1 MGCHSRSITLTLA
14 VACAALSTNHT
25 HAAESTSNADACN
38 DNTGLYSV
46 LRVPSR
52 ECADPPNVE
61 QKRQS
66 ASDTIPKDD
75 SHRIGPTR
83 GRDEPLDVE
92 WLEGEMLAFTVI
104 GLAQI
109 RGGTSLLADLW
120 YAAAVLTPPLLK
132 RHPDYGVQLNYYAI
146 TPPFVALGL
155 LNGYLH
161 NDHADNA
168 RVFLSNFIGF
178 NLGLAWAQHV
188 WKSPDHFFAA
198 AEPANVPKLDAN
210 LFALRDGAGI
220 FVAYRW

>member
-1 MGCHSRSITLTLA
+1 MGFNSRRISLLLA
-14 VACAALSTNHT
+14 VACALLPATSTC
-25 HAAESTSNADACN
+25 AAEPNTNPDACN
-38 DNTGLYSV
+38 DNNRHYSV

-52 ECADPPNVE
+52 ECADTTTVDHNQHNAHRPP
-61 QKRQS
+61 Q
-66 ASDTIPKDD
+66 
-75 SHRIGPTR
+75 H
-83 GRDEPLDVE
+83 DEALDVE

-109 RGGTSLLADLW
+109 RGGTSLLSDLW
-120 YAAAVLTPPLLK
+120 YAAAVLTPPLLEQ
-132 RHPDYGVQLNYYAI
+132 HPDYGVRLNYFAI
-146 TPPFVALGL
+146 TPPFIALGL

-178 NLGLAWAQHV
+178 NLSLAWAQHV

-198 AEPANVPKLDAN
+198 TQPAHVPQLDAN
-210 LFALRDGAGI
+210 LFALRDGAGL